1 MDLPVVDTGEFSPYT
16 TGFGVLPAADS
27 GEYTRQTTGYGVLP
41 TMADS
46 GEFTRAAYG
55 FGVVPSV
62 ECGDPILNFTLVPDG
77 GVVTGGGATIAGDPV
92 IPTGGVRAGGAGDV
106 SHVYVTLFTHYPLGG
121 VALGGAAASSFD
133 WSEYGPLGGASVG
146 GAATVSSTL
155 IQIYSIPTPAG
166 GVTID
171 GHADVST
178 TPDGGVL
185 VGGAAEVTAPS
196 TLTHVPAGGLLLA
209 GAVTVRG
216 LALHTPTGGATIGGD
231 ATLAFNFPRH
241 VSSGGAI
248 LSGAAMI
255 YAIPADAVYSAENPY
270 YDPYPG
276 WALNADT
283 NGVSRYKGVV
293 ANSFCQLNGKT
304 FLANAAGIYE
314 VDGVDDAGQ
323 QILAKVVLPKDDL
336 GSAMSRRV
344 ALVWLGA
351 RSNGKLKL
359 GVTTNDD
366 EATYY
371 SVDLSDVDGARGS
384 KVKLGKGLDG
394 RYWQFSI
401 ENDGGADFEL
411 STFEYE
417 PAVSV
422 NRRGR

>member
-1 MDLPVVDTGEFSPYT
+1 MSFNLPEYTFDNSQPSDGKVGVPAYVFDASQPLGGKVGIPVYTFNGSLPSDGVLRLPVF
-16 TGFGVLPAADS
+16 GFTEASIL
-27 GEYTRQTTGYGVLP
+27 
-41 TMADS
+41 
-46 GEFTRAAYG
+46 EFTHA
-55 FGVVPSV
+55 PS
-62 ECGDPILNFTLVPDG
+62 G
-77 GVVTGGGATIAGDPV
+77 GIYVGGGADIVGDPV
-92 IPTGGVRAGGAGDV
+92 IPTGGVTMTGEGVV
-106 SHVYVTLFTHYPLGG
+106 SHTYVLIFSYSPLGG
-121 VALGGAAASSFD
+121 VAMSGAAPDGFN
-133 WSEYGPLGGASVG
+133 WSEYDPLGGVVLN

-166 GVTID
+166 GMTMA

-216 LALHTPTGGATIGGD
+216 LALHTPTGGSTIGGS

-241 VSSGGAI
+241 VPSGGAT
-248 LSGAAMI
+248 LRGAAVM
-255 YAIPADAVYSAENPY
+255 YAIPAGAVYSAENPY

-293 ANSFCQLNGKT
+293 ANSFCQLDGRT

-314 VDGVDDAGQ
+314 VDGADDAGQ

-351 RSNGKLKL
+351 RSSGKLKL

>member
-1 MDLPVVDTGEFSPYT
+1 MSFNLPAYTFDNSQPSDGKVGIPVYAFDNSQPVHGTPSIPAYVFDGSLPVG
-16 TGFGVLPAADS
+16 GVLRLPLFSFTEAGILEFVHSPA
-27 GEYTRQTTGYGVLP
+27 
-41 TMADS
+41 
-46 GEFTRAAYG
+46 
-55 FGVVPSV
+55 
-62 ECGDPILNFTLVPDG
+62 G
-77 GVVTGGGATIAGDPV
+77 GVVAGGGADIVGDPV
-92 IPTGGVRAGGAGDV
+92 TPTGGVIAGGAATV
-106 SHVYVTLFTHYPLGG
+106 SHTYVLLFSHSPLGGAAMSGAAPDSFNWSEYDPLGG
-121 VALGGAAASSFD
+121 VVLD
-133 WSEYGPLGGASVG
+133 

-155 IQIYSIPTPAG
+155 IQIYSIPTPTG
-166 GVTID
+166 GVVMD

-196 TLTHVPAGGLLLA
+196 TLTHAPAGGMQLSGA
-209 GAVTVRG
+209 AVTYWLG
-216 LALHTPTGGATIGGD
+216 LHAPAGGAAIGGG

-241 VSSGGAI
+241 VPSGGAI
-248 LSGAAMI
+248 LSGAAVM
-255 YAIPADAVYSAENPY
+255 YAIPAGAVYSAENPY

-293 ANSFCQLNGKT
+293 ANSFCQLDGKT

-314 VDGVDDAGQ
+314 VDGADDAGQ

-351 RSNGKLKL
+351 RSGGKLKL

-371 SVDLSDVDGARGS
+371 SVDLSDVDGVRGS

>member
-1 MDLPVVDTGEFSPYT
+1 MSFNLPEYTFDNSQPSDGKVGIPAYTIDASQLSDGKVGVPVYTFNGSLPSDGVLRLPVF
-16 TGFGVLPAADS
+16 GFTEAGIL
-27 GEYTRQTTGYGVLP
+27 
-41 TMADS
+41 
-46 GEFTRAAYG
+46 EFTH
-55 FGVVPSV
+55 VPS
-62 ECGDPILNFTLVPDG
+62 G
-77 GVVTGGGATIAGDPV
+77 GAYVGGGAYIVGDPV
-92 IPTGGVRAGGAGDV
+92 IPTGGVTVAGEGVVGHTYV
-106 SHVYVTLFTHYPLGG
+106 LLFSHSP
-121 VALGGAAASSFD
+121 LGGAAMSGAAPNSFN
-133 WSEYGPLGGASVG
+133 WSEYDPLGGASVG
-146 GAATVSSTL
+146 GAAAVSSTL
-155 IQIYSIPTPAG
+155 IQIYSIPTPTG
-166 GVTID
+166 GVVMD

-209 GAVTVRG
+209 GAAVTYWLG
-216 LALHTPTGGATIGGD
+216 LHAPSGGAAIGGG

-241 VSSGGAI
+241 VPSGGAT
-248 LSGAAMI
+248 LSGAAVM
-255 YAIPADAVYSAENPY
+255 YAIPAGAVYSAENPY

-293 ANSFCQLNGKT
+293 ANSFCQLDGKT

-314 VDGVDDAGQ
+314 VDGADDAGQ

-351 RSNGKLKL
+351 RSSGKLKL

-366 EATYY
+366 EATHY